1 MKRLDLANRDD
12 VGTPEPKHLCKR
24 HPLVKQS
31 AEALRHPHRGV
42 AVLPRLDVRG
52 DRNSLTRALRIMNS
66 LVKSL
71 ESRGFSVTVTGE
83 KPSQTVVKVM
93 QEDVAIRLEERYRRV
108 QRLPDEYERRLRL
121 PPSYDLAPTG
131 QSGPDCDVFEGGL
144 FYQAVGVEA
153 TRIGPA
159 AEMSSDGRP
168 FGSVSAWVLALR
180 GLGGARRPSPS
191 VAWRRWASRSS
202 DASSCR
208 A

>member
-1 MKRLDLANRDD
+1 MSPSMSKTTQRPSGLTSRFIQVPSVVSNSTSVDGPCSPSTSHFFAGSSWASREVAGRPASIRWQRNERRHVGFMLRSFPGGAFLAVSPDRLGHGVVVD
-12 VGTPEPKHLCKR
+12 V
-24 HPLVKQS
+24 
-31 AEALRHPHRGV
+31 LRVGH
-42 AVLPRLDVRG
+42 
-52 DRNSLTRALRIMNS
+52 
-66 LVKSL
+66 K
-71 ESRGFSVTVTGE
+71 
-83 KPSQTVVKVM
+83 KPS
-93 QEDVAIRLEERYRRV
+93 
-108 QRLPDEYERRLRL
+108 
-121 PPSYDLAPTG
+121 G

-168 FGSVSAWVLALR
+168 FGCVSAWVLALR